1 MKKRLLSLI
10 MAVMMVVVL
19 VVPAA
24 AATTDTTS
32 GGTVTVY
39 VTYGLFTKG
48 GYDTAKKAPAK
59 QAYNSDA
66 APTSDKIDGNFYIDG
81 MELSISD
88 IQNYYMETTQTVYGV
103 PDTSASY
110 FKSPNL
116 LDAILTAFWTNE
128 KEGYFVDITDTNV
141 VNAGWDSK
149 PVAGNPGG
157 YIHGVSPEYTTVKI
171 QNGVVV
177 DGVSY
182 TVYTGNGWNIACG
195 TSASNIRALDA
206 YGTSTALTDGMI
218 IVFDYSP
225 YVIYE
230 AE

>member
-24 AATTDTTS
+24 AATTDTAS

-39 VTYGLFTKG
+39 VTYGMFQDEGIGTYPAYKG
-48 GYDTAKKAPAK
+48 GL
-59 QAYNSDA
+59 
-66 APTSDKIDGNFYIDG
+66 PTSDNIDGNFYIDG

-195 TSASNIRALDA
+195 TSASNIKALDA

-225 YVIYE
+225 YVIFE

>member
-32 GGTVTVY
+32 DPKVTVY
-39 VTYGLFTKG
+39 VTYGMFKNEGIGTYPAYKG
-48 GYDTAKKAPAK
+48 GL
-59 QAYNSDA
+59 
-66 APTSDKIDGNFYIDG
+66 PTSDNIDGNFYIDG

-195 TSASNIRALDA
+195 TSASNIKALDA

>member
-39 VTYGLFTKG
+39 VTYGMFTKG

-66 APTSDKIDGNFYIDG
+66 APTSDKINANFYINAYT
-81 MELSISD
+81 LSISD
-88 IQNYYMETTQTVYGV
+88 IEANYMETTQGLYGV
-103 PDTSASY
+103 PDTSVSY

-116 LDAILTAFWTNE
+116 VDAILAAFFEN
-128 KEGYFVDITDTNV
+128 GIDITDTDV
-141 VNAGWDSK
+141 VSAGWDDH
-149 PVAGNPGG
+149 PVRGNPGG
-157 YIHGVSPEYTTVKI
+157 YIHSVSPDVPTFNETEQKTMD
-171 QNGVVV
+171 GVV
-177 DGVSY
+177 Y
-182 TVYTGNGWNIACG
+182 NVYSGNGWNIACG
-195 TSASNIRALDA
+195 TSASNIKALDA

-225 YVIYE
+225 YLIYDVL
-230 AE
+230 

>member
-32 GGTVTVY
+32 DGTVTVY
-39 VTYGLFTKG
+39 VTYGMFQDEGIGTYPAYKG
-48 GYDTAKKAPAK
+48 GL
-59 QAYNSDA
+59 
-66 APTSDKIDGNFYIDG
+66 PTSDNIDGNFYIDG

-128 KEGYFVDITDTNV
+128 KEGYFVDITDTNA

-157 YIHGVSPEYTTVKI
+157 YIHSVSPEYTTVKI

-182 TVYTGNGWNIACG
+182 TVYTGNGWNIAYG
-195 TSASNIRALDA
+195 TDASNIAA
-206 YGTSTALTDGMI
+206 AATYGTSVELTDGMI

>member
-32 GGTVTVY
+32 DGTVTVY
-39 VTYGLFTKG
+39 VTYGMFQNEGIGTYPAYKG
-48 GYDTAKKAPAK
+48 GL
-59 QAYNSDA
+59 
-66 APTSDKIDGNFYIDG
+66 PTSDNIDANFYINAYT
-81 MELSISD
+81 LSISSIETD
-88 IQNYYMETTQTVYGV
+88 YMETTQGIYGV
-103 PDTSASY
+103 PDTSVSY
-110 FKSPNL
+110 FKTPNV
-116 LDAILTAFWTNE
+116 LDAILAAFFEN
-128 KEGYFVDITDTNV
+128 GIDITDTNA

-157 YIHGVSPEYTTVKI
+157 YIHSVSPEYTTVKI

-182 TVYTGNGWNIACG
+182 TVYTGNGWNIAYG
-195 TSASNIRALDA
+195 TDASNIAA
-206 YGTSTALTDGMI
+206 AATYGTSVELTDGMI

>member
-39 VTYGLFTKG
+39 VTYGMFTKG

-66 APTSDKIDGNFYIDG
+66 APTSDKIDANFYINAYT
-81 MELSISD
+81 LSISTIETD
-88 IQNYYMETTQTVYGV
+88 YMATTQGIYGV
-103 PDTSASY
+103 PDTSVSY
-110 FKSPNL
+110 FKTPNL
-116 LDAILTAFWTNE
+116 VDAILATFFEN
-128 KEGYFVDITDTNV
+128 GIDITDTNV

-171 QNGVVV
+171 QKGVVV

-195 TSASNIRALDA
+195 TSASNIKALDA

>member
-32 GGTVTVY
+32 DPKVTVY
-39 VTYGLFTKG
+39 VTYGMFKNEGIGTYPAYKG
-48 GYDTAKKAPAK
+48 GL
-59 QAYNSDA
+59 
-66 APTSDKIDGNFYIDG
+66 PTSSDTNSNFYIEG

-128 KEGYFVDITDTNV
+128 KEGYSVDITDTNV

-195 TSASNIRALDA
+195 TSASNIKALDA

>member
-24 AATTDTTS
+24 AATTTTTS
-32 GGTVTVY
+32 DGTVTVY
-39 VTYGLFTKG
+39 VTYGMFQNEGIGTYPAYKG
-48 GYDTAKKAPAK
+48 GL
-59 QAYNSDA
+59 
-66 APTSDKIDGNFYIDG
+66 PTSDNIDANFYISAYP
-81 MELSISD
+81 LSISD
-88 IQNYYMETTQTVYGV
+88 IEAYYMETTQLVYGV

-110 FKSPNL
+110 FKTPNV
-116 LDAILTAFWTNE
+116 LDAILAAFFEN
-128 KEGYFVDITDTNV
+128 GIIITDTDA

-149 PVAGNPGG
+149 PVVGDPGG
-157 YIHGVSPEYTTVKI
+157 YIHDVSPEYTNVNI
-171 QNGVVV
+171 QSGVVV

-182 TVYTGNGWNIACG
+182 TVYTGNGWNIAYG
-195 TSASNIRALDA
+195 TDASNIAA
-206 YGTSTALTDGMI
+206 SEVYGTSVELTDGMI

>member
-24 AATTDTTS
+24 AATTDTAS

-39 VTYGLFTKG
+39 VTYGMFQDEGIGTYPAYKG
-48 GYDTAKKAPAK
+48 GL
-59 QAYNSDA
+59 
-66 APTSDKIDGNFYIDG
+66 PTSDNIDGNFYIDG

-88 IQNYYMETTQTVYGV
+88 IQSYYMETTQTVYGV

-195 TSASNIRALDA
+195 TSASNIKALDA

>member
-24 AATTDTTS
+24 AATTDTAS

-39 VTYGLFTKG
+39 VTYGMFTEG

-66 APTSDKIDGNFYIDG
+66 APTSDNINSNFYINAYT
-81 MELSISD
+81 LSINTIKTD
-88 IQNYYMETTQTVYGV
+88 YMETTQGLYGV
-103 PDTSASY
+103 PDTSVSY
-110 FKSPNL
+110 FKTPNL
-116 LDAILTAFWTNE
+116 VDAILAAFFEN
-128 KEGYFVDITDTNV
+128 GIDITDPNV
-141 VNAGWDSK
+141 VSAGWDDH
-149 PVAGNPGG
+149 PVRGNPGG
-157 YIHGVSPEYTTVKI
+157 YIHSVSPDVPKYNKTI
-171 QNGVVV
+171 QRTV
-177 DGVSY
+177 DGVLYNIYS
-182 TVYTGNGWNIACG
+182 GNGWNIACG
-195 TSASNIRALDA
+195 TSASNIKALDA

-225 YVIYE
+225 YMIYDVL
-230 AE
+230 

>member
-19 VVPAA
+19 AVPAA

-32 GGTVTVY
+32 DGTVTVY
-39 VTYGLFTKG
+39 VTYGMFQDEGIGTYPAYKG
-48 GYDTAKKAPAK
+48 GL
-59 QAYNSDA
+59 
-66 APTSDKIDGNFYIDG
+66 PTSDNIDGNFYIDG

-141 VNAGWDSK
+141 VNTGWDSK

-195 TSASNIRALDA
+195 TSASNIKALDA

>member
-24 AATTDTTS
+24 AATTDTAS

-39 VTYGLFTKG
+39 VTYGMFQDEGIGTYPAYKG
-48 GYDTAKKAPAK
+48 GL
-59 QAYNSDA
+59 
-66 APTSDKIDGNFYIDG
+66 PTSDNIDGNFYIDG

-149 PVAGNPGG
+149 PVADNPGG

-195 TSASNIRALDA
+195 TSASNIKALDA

>member
-32 GGTVTVY
+32 NGTVTVY
-39 VTYGLFTKG
+39 VTYGMFQNKGIGTYPAYKG
-48 GYDTAKKAPAK
+48 GL
-59 QAYNSDA
+59 
-66 APTSDKIDGNFYIDG
+66 PTSADTNSNFYIEG
-81 MELSISD
+81 VELSISD

-128 KEGYFVDITDTNV
+128 KEEYFVDITDTNV
-141 VNAGWDSK
+141 VNAGWDSNPK
-149 PVAGNPGG
+149 YGNPGG
-157 YIHGVSPEYTTVKI
+157 YINSVYPDNTTVTVTEG
-171 QNGVVV
+171 QVV
-177 DGVSY
+177 DGISY
-182 TVYTGNGWNIACG
+182 TIYRGTGWNIACG
-195 TSASNIRALDA
+195 TSASNIKALDA
-206 YGTSTALTDGMI
+206 YGTSTALTNGMI